1 MNRNRYP
8 EAEVKFFTH
17 CPFGVL
23 GEEQPLGEAMHL
35 AEVPLGICLL
45 VAETE
50 EKNALI
56 CQTNYLEYI
65 HLYS

>member
-50 EKNALI
+50 EKKMP
-56 CQTNYLEYI
+56 
-65 HLYS
+65 